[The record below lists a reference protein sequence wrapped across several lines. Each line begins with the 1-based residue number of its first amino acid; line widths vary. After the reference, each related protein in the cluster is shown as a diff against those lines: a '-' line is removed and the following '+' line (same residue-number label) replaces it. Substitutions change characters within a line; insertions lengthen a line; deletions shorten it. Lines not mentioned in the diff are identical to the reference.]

1 MVNKSLSCP
10 NIHTSSHAFDLSQE
24 KKTTLPDEHSR
35 KSANESYQVFR
46 ICKERCKVLNVTIEK
61 GIGITRG
68 KIKDWRKKNNKCCI
82 SRKRQF
88 LLWLPI
94 SVMKYFNL
102 STFSL

>member
-1 MVNKSLSCP
+1 MVNKSHSCP

-46 ICKERCKVLNVTIEK
+46 ICKERCKVLNVTIEN

-68 KIKDWRKKNNKCCI
+68 KIKDWRKKNNNTVSKLGPVAPLI
-82 SRKRQF
+82 GANGPPPWKKWDLES
-88 LLWLPI
+88 
-94 SVMKYFNL
+94 
-102 STFSL
+102 

>member
-10 NIHTSSHAFDLSQE
+10 NIQTSSHVFDLSQE

-35 KSANESYQVFR
+35 KCANESYQVFR

-82 SRKRQF
+82 SRKRHFYCGNRFQ
-88 LLWLPI
+88 
-94 SVMKYFNL
+94 
-102 STFSL
+102 